1 MIDFQNI
8 RYTTAG
14 LECYYLG
21 QRRSGDGNVHR
32 FAVVNPAGEKF
43 AYYNDQGQRIEFDD
57 RTGKWVAT
65 PTGHQ
70 IIAPPKIVEV
80 TRWVALYKETVDS
93 HGSPNG
99 DGFYVCPHQDEP
111 KNLPNMLAKQKHTFR
126 FEVPNE

>member
-1 MIDFQNI
+1 MSAIDFQSI

-21 QRRSGDGNVHR
+21 QRRSVDGNVHR

-57 RTGKWVAT
+57 RTGKWVVT

-70 IIAPPKIVEV
+70 IIAPNSI
-80 TRWVALYKETVDS
+80 L
-93 HGSPNG
+93 
-99 DGFYVCPHQDEP
+99 
-111 KNLPNMLAKQKHTFR
+111 
-126 FEVPNE
+126 

>member
-1 MIDFQNI
+1 MIDFQSI

-21 QRRSGDGNVHR
+21 QRRSGDQVLHR

-43 AYYNDQGQRIEFDD
+43 AYYNEQGQRIEYL
-57 RTGKWVAT
+57 GPGAWVVQND
-65 PTGHQ
+65 GHQ

-80 TRWVALYKETVDS
+80 TRWFRLEYDEGCRD
-93 HGSPNG
+93 NC
-99 DGFYVCPHQDEP
+99 YVEIHIDKPDLTPSTLDIQ
-111 KNLPNMLAKQKHTFR
+111 QHTFR

>member
-1 MIDFQNI
+1 MSAIDFQSI

-21 QRRSGDGNVHR
+21 QRRSVDGNVHR

-57 RTGKWVAT
+57 RTGKWVVT

-80 TRWVALYKETVDS
+80 TRWVGLRNDS
-93 HGSPNG
+93 NG
-99 DGFYVCPHQDEP
+99 NYTISTSTDEE
-111 KNLPNMLAKQKHTFR
+111 NFNNDHFFAKQQHTFR
-126 FEVPNE
+126 FEVPND

>member
-1 MIDFQNI
+1 MIDFQSI

-21 QRRSGDGNVHR
+21 QRRSGDQVLHR

-43 AYYNDQGQRIEFDD
+43 AYYNEQGQRIEYL
-57 RTGKWVAT
+57 GPGVWVVQND
-65 PTGHQ
+65 GHQ

-80 TRWVALYKETVDS
+80 TRWVGLYEKS
-93 HGSPNG
+93 HAPGEYLLDYASTESLL
-99 DGFYVCPHQDEP
+99 D
-111 KNLPNMLAKQKHTFR
+111 KNPCFRGCQQHTFR

>member
-1 MIDFQNI
+1 MIDFQSI

-21 QRRSGDGNVHR
+21 QRRSGDQVLHR

-43 AYYNDQGQRIEFDD
+43 AYYNEQGQRVDFDD
-57 RTGKWVAT
+57 RTRKWVVT
-65 PTGHQ
+65 SGGHQ

-80 TRWVALYKETVDS
+80 TGWVALYTNENGGYCL
-93 HGSPNG
+93 GSS
-99 DGFYVCPHQDEP
+99 PHEP
-111 KNLPNMLAKQKHTFR
+111 VSATGYIAKQKHTFR

>member
-1 MIDFQNI
+1 MIEFRSI

-21 QRRSGDGNVHR
+21 RRRSVDGNVHR

-43 AYYNDQGQRIEFDD
+43 AYYNDHGQRIEFDD

-80 TRWVALYKETVDS
+80 TGWVALYTNENGGYCL
-93 HGSPNG
+93 GSST
-99 DGFYVCPHQDEP
+99 HEP
-111 KNLPNMLAKQKHTFR
+111 VSAIGYIAKQQHTFR

>member
-1 MIDFQNI
+1 MSAIDFQSI

-21 QRRSGDGNVHR
+21 QRRSVDGNVHR

-57 RTGKWVAT
+57 RTGKWVVT

-70 IIAPPKIVEV
+70 IIAPPKMVEV
-80 TRWVALYKETVDS
+80 TRWVALQ
-93 HGSPNG
+93 GSTFDG
-99 DGFYVCPHQDEP
+99 DGYHVACYLEAPLKDSFCLDV
-111 KNLPNMLAKQKHTFR
+111 KQHTFR

>member
-1 MIDFQNI
+1 MIDFQSI

-21 QRRSGDGNVHR
+21 QRRSVDGNVHR

-43 AYYNDQGQRIEFDD
+43 AYYNEQGHRIEFDD
-57 RTGKWVAT
+57 RTRKWVVT
-65 PTGHQ
+65 PGGHQ

-80 TRWVALYKETVDS
+80 TRWVALYSGNTI
-93 HGSPNG
+93 G
-99 DGFYVCPHQDEP
+99 DGHFVCCYEKKPELRKDT
-111 KNLPNMLAKQKHTFR
+111 LDIKQHTFR

>member
-1 MIDFQNI
+1 MIDFQSI

-21 QRRSGDGNVHR
+21 QRRSVDGNVHR

-80 TRWVALYKETVDS
+80 TKWIGLYKGPDDYFIS
-93 HGSPNG
+93 HANSEE
-99 DGFYVCPHQDEP
+99 V
-111 KNLPNMLAKQKHTFR
+111 LAGKHLLSAFKHTFR
-126 FEVPNE
+126 FEVPND

>member
-1 MIDFQNI
+1 MIDFRSI

-21 QRRSGDGNVHR
+21 QRRSGDQVLHR

-43 AYYNDQGQRIEFDD
+43 AYYNEQGQRIEYL
-57 RTGKWVAT
+57 GPGVWVVQND
-65 PTGHQ
+65 GHQ

-80 TRWVALYKETVDS
+80 TRWIGLSD
-93 HGSPNG
+93 GGNG
-99 DGFYVCPHQDEP
+99 NYSITFANSEDGFGSGFI
-111 KNLPNMLAKQKHTFR
+111 AKQQHTFR

>member
-1 MIDFQNI
+1 MIDFQSI

-21 QRRSGDGNVHR
+21 QRRSVDGNVHR

-43 AYYNDQGQRIEFDD
+43 AYYNDHGQRIEFDD

-80 TRWVALYKETVDS
+80 TRWVALYSGNTI
-93 HGSPNG
+93 G
-99 DGFYVCPHQDEP
+99 DGHFVCCYEKKPELQKDT
-111 KNLPNMLAKQKHTFR
+111 LDIKQHTFR

>member
-1 MIDFQNI
+1 MIDFQSI

-21 QRRSGDGNVHR
+21 QRRSVDGNVHR

-43 AYYNDQGQRIEFDD
+43 AYYNDHGQRIEFDY

-65 PTGHQ
+65 TTGHQ

-80 TRWVALYKETVDS
+80 TRWVALYEKLHAPGEYFIEVSKDE
-93 HGSPNG
+93 
-99 DGFYVCPHQDEP
+99 DGF
-111 KNLPNMLAKQKHTFR
+111 PNTQLLLGSQQHTFR
-126 FEVPNE
+126 FEVPNDS

>member
-1 MIDFQNI
+1 MIDFQSI

-21 QRRSGDGNVHR
+21 QRRSVDGNVHR

-80 TRWVALYKETVDS
+80 TGWVTL
-93 HGSPNG
+93 HNNG
-99 DGFYVCPHQDEP
+99 DGYCIGASMSEP
-111 KNLPNMLAKQKHTFR
+111 LRLNNFLAKQQHTFR
-126 FEVPNE
+126 FEVPNDS

>member
-1 MIDFQNI
+1 MIDFQSI

-21 QRRSGDGNVHR
+21 QRRSVDGNVHR

-80 TRWVALYKETVDS
+80 TRWVALYSGKTI
-93 HGSPNG
+93 G
-99 DGFYVCPHQDEP
+99 DGHFVCCYEKKPE
-111 KNLPNMLAKQKHTFR
+111 LQKDTLDIQQHTFR
-126 FEVPNE
+126 FEVPND

>member
-1 MIDFQNI
+1 MIDFQSI

-21 QRRSGDGNVHR
+21 QRRSVDGNVHR

-80 TRWVALYKETVDS
+80 TGWVALF
-93 HGSPNG
+93 P
-99 DGFYVCPHQDEP
+99 DGKDGYCHCFYTAEP
-111 KNLPNMLAKQKHTFR
+111 VGVLGFIDKQQHTFR
-126 FEVPNE
+126 FKVPNE